1 MKVSDVMTRMPVA
14 VRADTTLEE
23 AARIMVGAQVS
34 GLPVLDDE
42 GALIGILSE
51 GDLLR
56 RAELETA
63 GQPVTWL
70 SAFLAPKRAARDYVR
85 THSLRVREI
94 MTSRVISTSPD
105 TPLSEVVGIMESRH
119 VKRLPV
125 MHDGKLVG
133 IVSRAD
139 LLRALARL
147 LPEHNVEAIS
157 DAELRRSILVEIENQ
172 KWAPRTN
179 VDVTVK
185 NAIVELHGVITDE
198 SERAG
203 LRVLAESIPGV
214 RGVHD
219 RLMWLEPL
227 SGTVIEAADD
237 RPQA

>member
-1 MKVSDVMTRMPVA
+1 MKVSDVMARTPVA
-14 VRADTTLEE
+14 VRADASLEE

-34 GLPVLDDE
+34 GLPVMDDE

-94 MTSRVISTSPD
+94 MTSRVISASPD
-105 TPLSEVVGIMESRH
+105 TRLSEVVRIMESRH

-125 MHDGKLVG
+125 IHDGKLVG

-147 LPEHNVEAIS
+147 LPEHHVDAIS
-157 DAELRRSILVEIENQ
+157 DAELRRRVLAEIDNQ

-185 NAIVELHGVITDE
+185 DAIVELHGVVTDD

-219 RLMWLEPL
+219 RLTWLEPL
-227 SGTVIEAADD
+227 SGTVIET
-237 RPQA
+237 

>member
-1 MKVSDVMTRMPVA
+1 MKVSDVMTRTPVA
-14 VRADTTLEE
+14 VRADATLGE

-34 GLPVLDDE
+34 GLPVIDEE

-56 RAELETA
+56 RAELQTA
-63 GQPVTWL
+63 GEPVTWL

-85 THSLRVREI
+85 THSLRVRQI
-94 MTSRVISTSPD
+94 MTTHVISTSPD
-105 TPLSEVVGIMESRH
+105 APLAEVVAIMESRH

-125 MHDGKLVG
+125 MHNGRLVG
-133 IVSRAD
+133 IVSRSD

-147 LPEHNVEAIS
+147 LPDHNVEAIS
-157 DAELRRSILVEIENQ
+157 DAELRRRVLVEIDNQ

-185 NAIVELHGVITDE
+185 DGIVELRGAITDE
-198 SERAG
+198 SERTG

-214 RGVHD
+214 RRVHD
-219 RLMWLEPL
+219 RLVWLEPL
-227 SGTVIEAADD
+227 SGTIIAAPED
-237 RPQA
+237 

>member
-1 MKVSDVMTRMPVA
+1 MKVSDVMTHTPIA
-14 VRADTTLEE
+14 VRADATLEE
-23 AARIMVGAQVS
+23 AARTMIGARVS
-34 GLPVLDDE
+34 GLPVVDDE

-70 SAFLAPKRAARDYVR
+70 SAFLAPKRAALDYVR
-85 THSLRVREI
+85 THGLRVREI

-105 TPLSEVVGIMESRH
+105 TPLAEVVEIMESRH

-125 MHDGKLVG
+125 MRNGRLVG

-147 LPEHNVEAIS
+147 LPEHNVGAIS
-157 DAELRRSILVEIENQ
+157 DAELGRRVLAEIDRQ

-185 NAIVELHGVITDE
+185 NGIVELHGVITDD

-203 LRVLAESIPGV
+203 LRVLAEAIPGV

-227 SGTVIEAADD
+227 SGTVIEAAED
-237 RPQA
+237 

>member
-1 MKVSDVMTRMPVA
+1 MKVSDVMTRTPVA
-14 VRADTTLEE
+14 VRADATLEE

-34 GLPVLDDE
+34 GLPVIDDE

-94 MTSRVISTSPD
+94 MTSRVVSTSPD
-105 TPLSEVVGIMESRH
+105 RPLAEVVGIMESRH

-125 MHDGKLVG
+125 MQDGKLVG

-157 DAELRRSILVEIENQ
+157 DAELRRRVLVEIENQ

-185 NAIVELHGVITDE
+185 NAIVELHGVITDD
-198 SERAG
+198 SERDG

-227 SGTVIEAADD
+227 SGTVIEAPED
-237 RPQA
+237 